1 MKRFAALIDRL
12 IYTRSRNTKLA
23 LIVDYLKR
31 TPDPDR
37 GWAIAA
43 LTESLDF
50 PAVKAGMVRALLA
63 TRVDEELF
71 RLSRHFVGDTAETA
85 ALLWPEK
92 PLSFRSAG
100 SSGPPDRTETAGGSS
115 TRHWVGVGSREVA
128 PAFETPPP
136 TPPLKGRGLSVS
148 GAVDALSS
156 ATRATAPDLLADL
169 LDRLDVDGRYALL
182 KLALGGMRVG
192 VSARLAKQAFAQAF
206 GVPVDDVEEL
216 WHAIPPPYAPLFAW
230 GEGRAG
236 RPDLADVAFFRP
248 FMLAHP
254 LEQESLDLSDYAAEW
269 KWDGIRVQIVR
280 GGCETRIYSRGGEE
294 IGAAFPELVAAFDQ
308 DAVID
313 GELLVRGE
321 AQGGEAASFNALQ
334 QRLGRKTVSK
344 KMLADYPAFVRVY
357 DLLAVDG
364 DDLRGLPWSERRRQL
379 EAFVPRLADSHFDL
393 SQLIDARDW
402 SDLAA
407 RRAGARDAAIE
418 GVMLKRRDALYVAGR
433 RAGLWYKWK
442 RDPLTAD
449 CVMMYAQRGNGRR
462 ASFYSDYSFGCWS
475 EAGELLPVGK
485 AYSGFT
491 DEELKWLDK
500 FVRDNT
506 VGRFGP
512 VREVEKTLV
521 LEVAFDSIHASKRH
535 KSGLAMRFPRIS
547 RIRRDKPAEEADRIE
562 TLRGMVT

>member
-12 IYTRSRNTKLA
+12 IYTRSRNSKLA
-23 LIVDYLKR
+23 LIVDYLR
-31 TPDPDR
+31 HTPDPDR

-50 PAVKAGMVRALLA
+50 PAVKAGTVRTLLA

-85 ALLWPEK
+85 ALLWPEQEK
-92 PLSFRSAG
+92 PLPFRG
-100 SSGPPDRTETAGGSS
+100 
-115 TRHWVGVGSREVA
+115 GVGGGVSKA
-128 PAFETPPP
+128 GATPLDPTP
-136 TPPLKGRGLSVS
+136 TPPLKGRGLTVS
-148 GAVDALSS
+148 EAVDALSS
-156 ATRATAPDLLADL
+156 ATRSDAPAIVASL
-169 LDRLDVDGRYALL
+169 LDRLDADGRYALL

-206 GVPVDDVEEL
+206 DVPVDDVEEL

-230 GEGRAG
+230 GEGRAE

-254 LEQESLDLSDYAAEW
+254 LEEESVDLADYAAEW
-269 KWDGIRVQIVR
+269 KWDGIRVQIVH
-280 GGCETRIYSRGGEE
+280 GGGETRIYSRGGEE
-294 IGAAFPELVAAFDQ
+294 ISGAFPELVAAFDQ

-321 AQGGEAASFNALQ
+321 VQGGEAASFNALQ
-334 QRLGRKTVSK
+334 QRLGRKVVSK

-364 DDLRGLPWSERRRQL
+364 NDLRGLPWTERRRQL
-379 EAFVPRLADSHFDL
+379 EAFAPRLAGSHFDL
-393 SQLIDARDW
+393 SQVIDAKNFD
-402 SDLAA
+402 DLAE

-418 GVMLKRRDALYVAGR
+418 GVMLKRRDAPYVAGR

-462 ASFYSDYSFGCWS
+462 ASFYSDYTFGCWS

-506 VGRFGP
+506 LNRFGP
-512 VREVEKTLV
+512 VREVEKSLV
-521 LEVAFDSIHASKRH
+521 LEVAFDSIHSSKRH

-547 RIRRDKPAEEADRIE
+547 RIRRDKPAEEADRIAA
-562 TLRGMVT
+562 LQAMVT

>member
-1 MKRFAALIDRL
+1 VKRFAALIDRL
-12 IYTRSRNTKLA
+12 IYTRSRNSKLA
-23 LIVDYLKR
+23 LIVDYLR
-31 TPDPDR
+31 HTPDPDR

-50 PAVKAGMVRALLA
+50 PAVKAAMVRTLLA
-63 TRVDEELF
+63 TRVDDELF

-85 ALLWPEK
+85 ALLWPE
-92 PLSFRSAG
+92 LSSAPQDERN
-100 SSGPPDRTETAGGSS
+100 SL
-115 TRHWVGVGSREVA
+115 GVSA
-128 PAFETPPP
+128 
-136 TPPLKGRGLSVS
+136 
-148 GAVDALSS
+148 AVDALSA
-156 ATRATAPDLLADL
+156 ATRATAPEILASL
-169 LDRLDVDGRYALL
+169 LDRLDADGRYALL

-206 GVPVDDVEEL
+206 DVPVDDVEEL
-216 WHAIPPPYAPLFAW
+216 WHAIAPPYAPLFAW
-230 GEGRAG
+230 GEGRAE
-236 RPDLADVAFFRP
+236 RPDLKDVAFFRP

-254 LEQESLDLSDYAAEW
+254 LEEESVDLTDYAAEW
-269 KWDGIRVQIVR
+269 KWDGIRVQIVH
-280 GGCETRIYSRGGEE
+280 GGGETRIYSRGGEE
-294 IGAAFPELVAAFDQ
+294 ISGAFPELVAAFDQ

-313 GELLVRGE
+313 GELLVRGD

-364 DDLRGLPWSERRRQL
+364 NDLRGLPWTERRRQL

-393 SQLIDARDW
+393 SQVIEAGDFG
-402 SDLAA
+402 DLAE

-418 GVMLKRRDALYVAGR
+418 GVMLKRRDAPYVAGR

-462 ASFYSDYSFGCWS
+462 ASFYSDYTFGCWS
-475 EAGELLPVGK
+475 EEGELLPVGK

-506 VGRFGP
+506 LNRFGP
-512 VREVEKTLV
+512 VREVEKSLV
-521 LEVAFDSIHASKRH
+521 LEVAFDSIHSSKRH

-547 RIRRDKPAEEADRIE
+547 RIRRDKPAEEADRIA
-562 TLRGMVT
+562 TLQAMAT